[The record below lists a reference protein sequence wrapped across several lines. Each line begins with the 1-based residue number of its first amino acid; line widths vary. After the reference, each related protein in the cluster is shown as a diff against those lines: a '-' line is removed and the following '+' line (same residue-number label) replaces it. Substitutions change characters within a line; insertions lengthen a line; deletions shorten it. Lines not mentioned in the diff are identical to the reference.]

1 MIQEEALIREELARL
16 PAEMRKNVK
25 VVMKGMEEDNDDSDL
40 EGVDQVDWVESSNAK
55 ELLGTGLKDATV
67 VLH

>member
-1 MIQEEALIREELARL
+1 
-16 PAEMRKNVK
+16 
-25 VVMKGMEEDNDDSDL
+25 MKGMEEDNDDSDL

-67 VLH
+67 VLHWTKIVLTQSTQR